1 MSAADR
7 HPSRD
12 ELLAMAY
19 VDDELDPAERARFEA
34 RLADEPRLALR
45 VSEFQRIEVLARQ
58 VAPPE
63 PADHEW
69 SRLGAEPARRAGLG
83 LGWGLVVGG
92 TALLIGWSLVQILA
106 PDAPL
111 AARLSVPAIVA
122 GLAILLATRLRD
134 RLRTRPHDPYTEV
147 KR

>member
-45 VSEFQRIEVLARQ
+45 VSPAAFHCACPRARH
-58 VAPPE
+58 PTGM
-63 PADHEW
+63 PAV
-69 SRLGAEPARRAGLG
+69 PRA
-83 LGWGLVVGG
+83 
-92 TALLIGWSLVQILA
+92 
-106 PDAPL
+106 
-111 AARLSVPAIVA
+111 
-122 GLAILLATRLRD
+122 
-134 RLRTRPHDPYTEV
+134 
-147 KR
+147 